1 MKTYRV
7 YWSGSPFEVQACS
20 REHAEMLAEQF
31 LERGLDEFTVM
42 HVV

>member
-7 YWSGSPFEVQACS
+7 YWSGSPFEVQAYS
-20 REHAEMLAEQF
+20 REQAEMLAEQF